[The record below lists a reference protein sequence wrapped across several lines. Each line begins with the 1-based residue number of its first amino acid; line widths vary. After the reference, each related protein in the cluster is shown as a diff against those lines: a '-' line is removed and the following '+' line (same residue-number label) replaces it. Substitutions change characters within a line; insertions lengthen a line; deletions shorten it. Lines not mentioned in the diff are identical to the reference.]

1 MPESIA
7 KKYLMEKIAAI
18 SCLSNSHPKCSLS
31 VLTLI
36 YCGMDQFAWLNTHEK
51 KHGLPEFKTWVEKYL
66 LIEPGLDCTAEE
78 LWAARNGVVHMG
90 TSESVNTRN
99 GVTKLGYSYG
109 PEKAKSHI
117 DGHKIIS
124 IDLLMQAFCV
134 ASMNFIA
141 DLESD
146 ISKREVAETKIKQV
160 LIVQ

>member
-1 MPESIA
+1 M
-7 KKYLMEKIAAI
+7 
-18 SCLSNSHPKCSLS
+18 
-31 VLTLI
+31 
-36 YCGMDQFAWLNTHEK
+36 
-51 KHGLPEFKTWVEKYL
+51 
-66 LIEPGLDCTAEE
+66 LIEPELDCTAEE

-109 PEKAKSHI
+109 PEKAQSHI
-117 DGHKIIS
+117 NEHKIIS
-124 IDLLMQAFCV
+124 IDLLIQAFCV

-146 ISKREVAETKIKQV
+146 ITKREIAETKIKQV